1 MTQLKTAAPATT
13 GPMSA
18 SRPMAYDKVVFFD
31 DFGSGELDR
40 SLWNVE
46 GPEFWVNREVQAY
59 VDSPET
65 LRILPEGAVEG
76 ASGRVLELRAIPQP
90 GFQTPDGRTADF
102 LSGRID
108 TRDKFDF
115 THGRAAARIRMP
127 ALTGIWPAFWLLGN
141 GGWPETGEIDI
152 MEYVGEPDWSGVAL
166 HGPGYSG
173 DTPLQNK
180 YFFPDGSDVTDW
192 HVYAVEWESD
202 RLLFTIDDRVIY
214 RVTRPMVDLYGEWKF
229 DTPKFLI
236 LNLAL
241 GGEYPFKTNGIRTPY
256 YGMPQET
263 ADHIA
268 RAGASIQI
276 DWVSVTRKSDIVG

>member
-13 GPMSA
+13 GPMIDPT
-18 SRPMAYDKVVFFD
+18 SRRYDKVVFFD
-31 DFGSGELDR
+31 DFGAGELDR
-40 SLWNVE
+40 SRWNVE
-46 GPEFWVNREVQAY
+46 GPNFWVNREVQAY

-65 LRILPEGAVEG
+65 LRILPEGSVEG
-76 ASGRVLELRAIPQP
+76 ANGGVLELRAIPQP
-90 GFQTPDGRTADF
+90 GFRSPDGRTSDF

-141 GGWPETGEIDI
+141 GSWPETGEIDI

-192 HVYAVEWESD
+192 HVYAVEWDRD

-263 ADHIA
+263 ADHIET
-268 RAGASIQI
+268 AGASIQI
-276 DWVSVTRKSDIVG
+276 DWVSVAQRDDSQR